1 MRTSATTTRTWRS
14 RVSAIAVE
22 ACALLVL
29 IGCVAAVRSPEA
41 SPQRR
46 DVAASASTAAM
57 VADKS
62 PIAAIPA
69 PTVAPRVSTATDA
82 TAAGMV
88 EIRSVAPD
96 MSLEIRYAG
105 NDNFVGRPVVGY
117 EAAGCYLHRSVA
129 QALARVEHALRPQGL
144 RLHIFDC
151 YRPVRAVQD
160 FVRWAG
166 DLRDQSTKA
175 RYYPYLEKSV
185 LLGDYISPTSGHSRG
200 ATLDLS
206 LMELREGRYA
216 ALDMGTGFDYFDE
229 LAHTDSPHA
238 NANQRANRE
247 RLRAAMRRE
256 GFENYP
262 LEWWHYTYKPEPT
275 PDTAFDFPVK

>member
-29 IGCVAAVRSPEA
+29 IGCVAAVRSPDA
-41 SPQRR
+41 SPPQLH
-46 DVAASASTAAM
+46 DATASAPVATAATQ
-57 VADKS
+57 A
-62 PIAAIPA
+62 
-69 PTVAPRVSTATDA
+69 VAPNVSTASDA
-82 TAAGMV
+82 AAAGMID
-88 EIRSVAPD
+88 IRSLVPD

-105 NDNFVGRPVVGY
+105 SDNFVGRPVVGY

-129 QALARVEHALRPQGL
+129 QALARVERALRPQGL

-166 DLRDQSTKA
+166 DLGDQRTKS
-175 RYYPYLEKSV
+175 RYYPKLDKRV
-185 LLGDYISPTSGHSRG
+185 LLGDYISPTSGHSRA

-206 LMELREGRYA
+206 LMELRDGRYA
-216 ALDMGTGFDYFDE
+216 LLDMGTGFDYFDE
-229 LAHTDSPHA
+229 LAHTDSPNA
-238 NANQRANRE
+238 NATQRANRE

-256 GFENYP
+256 AFENYP

-275 PDTAFDFPVK
+275 PDTAFDFPVR

>member
-29 IGCVAAVRSPEA
+29 IGCVAAVRSPDA
-41 SPQRR
+41 LPPKGH
-46 DVAASASTAAM
+46 DASASAPAATAA
-57 VADKS
+57 AQ
-62 PIAAIPA
+62 A
-69 PTVAPRVSTATDA
+69 VAPLVSTAADA
-82 TAAGMV
+82 AAAGMV
-88 EIRSVAPD
+88 EIRSLVPD

-105 NDNFVGRPVVGY
+105 SDNFVGRPVAGY
-117 EAAGCYLHRSVA
+117 EAAGCYLHRPVA
-129 QALARVEHALRPQGL
+129 QALARVERALRPQGL

-166 DLRDQSTKA
+166 DLGDQSTKS
-175 RYYPYLEKSV
+175 RYYPKLDKSV

-206 LMELREGRYA
+206 LMELRDGRYA
-216 ALDMGTGFDYFDE
+216 LLDMGTGFDYFDE
-229 LAHTDSPHA
+229 LAHTESPHA
-238 NANQRANRE
+238 NAIQRSNRE

-262 LEWWHYTYKPEPT
+262 LEWWHYTHKPEPT
-275 PDTAFDFPVK
+275 PETAFDFPVR

>member
-29 IGCVAAVRSPEA
+29 IGCVAAVRSPQA
-41 SPQRR
+41 QRHEP
-46 DVAASASTAAM
+46 AASA
-57 VADKS
+57 
-62 PIAAIPA
+62 PIAAPPTTATATASPA
-69 PTVAPRVSTATDA
+69 KAVAPRVSTATDA
-82 TAAGMV
+82 AAAGMV
-88 EIRSVAPD
+88 EIRSLVPD
-96 MSLEIRYAG
+96 ISLEIRYAG
-105 NDNFVGRPVVGY
+105 SDNFVGRPVAGY

-129 QALARVEHALRPQGL
+129 QALARVERALRPQGL

-166 DLRDQSTKA
+166 DLSDQSTKS
-175 RYYPYLEKSV
+175 RYYPKLDKRV

-206 LMELREGRYA
+206 LMELRDGRYA

-238 NANQRANRE
+238 SAAQRANRE

-262 LEWWHYTYKPEPT
+262 LEWWHFTFKPEPT